1 MISHNPYSNCTTARL
16 YYYDFL
22 SEQARESIP
31 ESTLNHIAECWDC
44 QAEIDRLEMM
54 FAHVDQSTEREQSWK
69 DSAVSTLL
77 KLHFAFLDEPVKCFV
92 VKPFL
97 ASLADP
103 ALQIRIPTPITR
115 HIEKCRACSDALMS
129 LRELRLTHTQLCH
142 LGRLLADEPAE
153 GGVSCSQAR
162 AAVPAVAS
170 MAFQQTNAEI
180 LKHVCAC
187 PDCRK
192 QLYMRREADRQKLL
206 RSEAPQDEFPCEAV
220 SASDIYD
227 CVFPYGLDPAHDRHA
242 EFRKPLIAH
251 LQSCPTCLAKMQELH
266 RKVSSIAERA
276 ESGIVTVYHLEGPV
290 GIQTGKVG
298 NSFAQAGSERDGRET
313 CPSYES
319 EIAAGVPTK
328 VEENNGRGDVTRTI
342 DFVVRLKR
350 TVSAP
355 SAKHLL
361 KTSLAAAAII
371 LIGLAL
377 LLNAPTA
384 KAVTLGTI
392 FAAVENARSVYIANF
407 AGHATEPI
415 QERWVSN
422 GLNTYLVKTGS
433 RWVLSDIGAGIRK
446 SKDSR
451 PGVPPEEVRLN
462 EYDLA
467 DLKKTMSLTLAFMP
481 FQKRSDVPTNAH
493 WNRVT
498 DAAPQSDAAGAEVY
512 DLTWT
517 EKTDNSSVHYRWR
530 AFVDPQTSLPRRVE
544 LYQKRPVDSEY
555 SLASVKQIK
564 YITDAEIEAVIESVS
579 F

>member
-22 SEQARESIP
+22 SEQTRESIP
-31 ESTLNHIAECWDC
+31 ESTLDHIAECWDC

-54 FAHVDQSTEREQSWK
+54 LAYADQSTEREQSWK

-77 KLHFAFLDEPVKCFV
+77 KLHFTYIGDPVQCNM

-97 ASLADP
+97 ASLVDP
-103 ALQIRIPTPITR
+103 VLQIRIPTPITR

-153 GGVSCSQAR
+153 GKISCSQAR

-170 MAFQQTNAEI
+170 MAFQQTNPEI

-187 PDCRK
+187 ADCRK
-192 QLYMRREADRQKLL
+192 QLYLRRETNRQKLL
-206 RSEAPQDEFPCEAV
+206 RSETPQNKFFCEAV
-220 SASDIYD
+220 CASDIYD
-227 CVFPYGLDPAHDRHA
+227 CVFPYGLDPANDRCA

-266 RKVSSIAERA
+266 CMVSRIAERA
-276 ESGIVTVYHLEGPV
+276 ESGVVTVYHLDEP
-290 GIQTGKVG
+290 
-298 NSFAQAGSERDGRET
+298 AQVRPLGGSV
-313 CPSYES
+313 
-319 EIAAGVPTK
+319 EIAAGTPAK
-328 VEENNGRGDVTRTI
+328 VEENNGHGDITRTI
-342 DFVVRLKR
+342 DFVARLKR

-361 KTSLAAAAII
+361 KTGLAAAAII

-377 LLNAPTA
+377 LLNAPAA
-384 KAVTLGTI
+384 KAITLDTI
-392 FAAVENARSVYIANF
+392 FGAVENVRSVYIANF
-407 AGHATEPI
+407 AGHGTEPTL
-415 QERWVSN
+415 ERWVSDR
-422 GLNTYLVKTGS
+422 LNTYLVKKES
-433 RWVLSDIGAGIRK
+433 EWALSDIGAGVRK
-446 SKDSR
+446 KKNSR
-451 PGVPPEEVRLN
+451 TGVSEEVRLN
-462 EYDLA
+462 EDELA
-467 DLKKTMSLTLAFMP
+467 SLKKIMSFTLDFMP
-481 FQKRSDVPTNAH
+481 FQKRSDVPANAQ

-498 DAAPQSDAAGAEVY
+498 DAAVQSEVPGTEVY

-517 EKTDNSSVHYRWR
+517 GSTSNNSPVHYRWR
-530 AFVDPQTSLPRRVE
+530 AFVDPRTNLPRRSE
-544 LYQKRPVDSEY
+544 LYQKRSVDDEY
-555 SLASVKQIK
+555 RLASVKQIK
-564 YITDAEIEAVIESVS
+564 YITDAEIEAVIKGVS

>member
-22 SEQARESIP
+22 SEQTRESIP

-54 FAHVDQSTEREQSWK
+54 FAYADQSTEREQSWK

-77 KLHFAFLDEPVKCFV
+77 KLHFAYIGDPVKCNM

-153 GGVSCSQAR
+153 GEVSCFQAR
-162 AAVPAVAS
+162 EAVPAVAS
-170 MAFQQTNAEI
+170 MTFQQTNAEI

-192 QLYMRREADRQKLL
+192 QLYLRREADQQKLL
-206 RSEAPQDEFPCEAV
+206 RSETPQNKFSCEAV
-220 SASDIYD
+220 CASDIYD
-227 CVFPYGLDPAHDRHA
+227 CTFPYGIDPANDRHA
-242 EFRKPLIAH
+242 EFRKPLVAH

-276 ESGIVTVYHLEGPV
+276 ESGVVTVYHLDEP
-290 GIQTGKVG
+290 
-298 NSFAQAGSERDGRET
+298 AQVQPLSGSIEIVAG
-313 CPSYES
+313 
-319 EIAAGVPTK
+319 APTK
-328 VEENNGRGDVTRTI
+328 VEENIGRGDVARTI
-342 DFVVRLKR
+342 DFVARLKR
-350 TVSAP
+350 AASAP

-361 KTSLAAAAII
+361 KTGLAAAAII

-377 LLNAPTA
+377 LLNAPA
-384 KAVTLGTI
+384 ARAVTIGTI
-392 FAAVENARSVYIANF
+392 YSAVEKIGSIYIARF
-407 AGHATEPI
+407 ADHGTEPI
-415 QERWVSN
+415 LERWVSDR
-422 GLNTYLVKTGS
+422 LKTYLFKKES
-433 RWVLSDIGAGIRK
+433 QWVLFDIGAGVKK
-446 SKDSR
+446 SKDISTGL
-451 PGVPPEEVRLN
+451 PLEEVRLN

-467 DLKKTMSLTLAFMP
+467 DLKKMMSLTLAFMP
-481 FQKRSDVPTNAH
+481 FQKPSDVPVGAQ
-493 WNRVT
+493 WNKVT
-498 DAAPQSDAAGAEVY
+498 YAAPQSDVAGTEVY
-512 DLTWT
+512 DLTWIAS
-517 EKTDNSSVHYRWR
+517 TDNSSVHYRWR

-544 LYQKRPVDSEY
+544 FYQKRPADDEY
-555 SLASVKQIK
+555 RLASVQQIK
-564 YITDAEIEAVIESVS
+564 YITDAEIEAVIEGVS